1 MKKTLVAILLLVLA
15 VVSAAC
21 GKTAEDSTGAK
32 NEDSSSGQMIKVITT
47 AGGYPFNATNPSTNE
62 IEGFMVDIVKEAA
75 KRANVQTEFVTGEWN
90 SLIPSLQSNKTDVIM
105 DGMYITDE
113 RKKEINFTD
122 PVFGFGEGLIV
133 QEGDTKTASLE
144 DLKGKTI
151 GVQMGTSFK
160 DMLEERSPELNLEI
174 KTYQTLADLLK
185 DIQAKRIDAALADK
199 PAFTYMKSKNP
210 NMTYR
215 VVDEYVP
222 TLAGEI
228 GLGVSK
234 ENPELL
240 EKLNQAIAEMKEDG
254 TLTEIFENWGVEW
267 DIK

>member
-1 MKKTLVAILLLVLA
+1 MKKTLLALLLIVLT
-15 VVSAAC
+15 VLTAAC
-21 GKTAEDSTGAK
+21 GKAEDGAEK
-32 NEDSSSGQMIKVITT
+32 ASASGKTIKVITT
-47 AGGYPFNATNPSTNE
+47 AGGYPFNATNPATKE

-75 KRANVQTEFVTGEWN
+75 KRAGVKTEFVTGEWN
-90 SLIPSLQSNKTDVIM
+90 SLIPSLQSDKADVIM

-133 QEGDTKTASLE
+133 QEGDSKTASLE

-151 GVQMGTSFK
+151 GVQMGTSYK
-160 DMLEERSPELNLEI
+160 DMLDERSPELKLEI

-210 NMTYR
+210 KMTYR

-222 TLAGEI
+222 SLAGEI

-240 EKLNQAIAEMKEDG
+240 EKLNNSIAEMKEDG
-254 TLTEIFENWGVEW
+254 ALQKIYEKWGVDWE
-267 DIK
+267 IK